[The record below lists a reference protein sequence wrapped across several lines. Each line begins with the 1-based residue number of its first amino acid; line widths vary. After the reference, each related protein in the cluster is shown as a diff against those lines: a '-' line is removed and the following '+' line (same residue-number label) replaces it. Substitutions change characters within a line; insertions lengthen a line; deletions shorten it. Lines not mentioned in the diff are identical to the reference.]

1 MLLRARSR
9 ATHHRRHD
17 RCAAAQCARAR
28 QAIDGAFGPEPCE
41 AVGREV
47 VGFASQTH
55 SSGWMHSCCHPNPAT
70 TSLVSAMDK
79 MTRAHCEFLRSDLEH
94 IKLNGFSLVRTDP
107 YEGGDAVLPHTNPTN
122 LHIDNAFLAAHDA
135 ATPREVYSRSITYLN
150 EGGVSEGGAPIVVW
164 PRAHKAAAEVVQRL
178 LSEQGDDAYHGVRWR
193 DEVIAAL
200 AQLPPDADP
209 EAGYD
214 TREVLWPGVG
224 PATEITMNEGD
235 AIFFSPMSMHSASRC
250 VNGEARYCWVTSFHD
265 DRVQALPHKLYQD
278 RFNAEFLE
286 QLAPEL
292 RCIVDW
298 LPGYMQDYGDQVL
311 GPETQYWAYN
321 ARTR

>member
-1 MLLRARSR
+1 
-9 ATHHRRHD
+9 
-17 RCAAAQCARAR
+17 
-28 QAIDGAFGPEPCE
+28 
-41 AVGREV
+41 
-47 VGFASQTH
+47 
-55 SSGWMHSCCHPNPAT
+55 
-70 TSLVSAMDK
+70 MDK

-193 DEVIAAL
+193 DEVTAAL

-209 EAGYD
+209 EADYD
-214 TREVLWPGVG
+214 TREVLARRLIELCPCPSSVANQGRRKHFRQQRG
-224 PATEITMNEGD
+224 TAGRRKSDDPHRKNANAQPRLDSDG
-235 AIFFSPMSMHSASRC
+235 S
-250 VNGEARYCWVTSFHD
+250 ARYPHRRLLCLVGQPD
-265 DRVQALPHKLYQD
+265 VGEERKQPGAGQRLPALRARL
-278 RFNAEFLE
+278 
-286 QLAPEL
+286 
-292 RCIVDW
+292 
-298 LPGYMQDYGDQVL
+298 LPLVAL
-311 GPETQYWAYN
+311 G
-321 ARTR
+321 